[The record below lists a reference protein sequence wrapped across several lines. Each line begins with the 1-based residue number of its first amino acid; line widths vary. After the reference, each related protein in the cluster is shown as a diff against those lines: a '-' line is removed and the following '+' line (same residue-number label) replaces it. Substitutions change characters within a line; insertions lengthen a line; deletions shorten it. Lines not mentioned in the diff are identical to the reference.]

1 MTIRIRLTVNGTFT
15 DGNGGLWTRGHKTD
29 WGLNISTPGGET
41 VFARAEVISVSS
53 DDHYYWESN
62 PSAQAALRSIV
73 HKVKTAPNSFEAA
86 GEWITR
92 ITNEITN
99 AIREDDKP

>member
-15 DGNGGLWTRGHKTD
+15 DGNGGA
-29 WGLNISTPGGET
+29 GLNISTPGGET

-92 ITNEITN
+92 ITNEITS